1 VRHDWIL
8 TLVLAT
14 ATLAGCSLM
23 QERPAPAPAR
33 EAPVDATLVYGYLLL
48 LDELVTAAP
57 ARQAEIVDSAARD
70 AATESTSSNRL
81 RYAFVLATPGHAAS
95 NDTAARS
102 AFNEL
107 LTRKDPLQPGER
119 ALANLMLREVD
130 ARIAMQTELVV
141 SRNDSQRRDRD
152 REALRAQARAAEAE
166 NERLRK
172 QLAEAEA
179 KLEAIAELER
189 NMVERQKPVGQ
200 R

>member
-8 TLVLAT
+8 TLLLAT
-14 ATLAGCSLM
+14 AMLAGCSLM
-23 QERPAPAPAR
+23 QERPAPAPTS
-33 EAPVDATLVYGYLLL
+33 EVPSDASLVHGYLVL
-48 LDELVTAAP
+48 LDELVAATP
-57 ARQAEIVDSAARD
+57 ARQAEIVDSAARA
-70 AATESTSSNRL
+70 AATEPTRSNRL

-95 NDTAARS
+95 NDTAARA

-107 LTRKDPLQPGER
+107 LTHEDPLQPGEH

-152 REALRAQARAAEAE
+152 REALKAQARAAEAE

-172 QLAEAEA
+172 QLADAEA
-179 KLEAIAELER
+179 KLDAIAELER
-189 NMVERQKPVGQ
+189 NMVERQKPHGP